1 MAATNSKK
9 VKDQQ
14 VLAIDIGTRF
24 IKVVEV
30 GYRQGL
36 ACLNNVLIFPT
47 PEESIDNSAILDP
60 VAIGKELRLRLIESK
75 IKTKKTFVTLRGLS
89 TVLVRPIEMP
99 RMTAKELKK
108 AIPFEV
114 EQQVPFEPT
123 DTVVDYAPIVPIADV
138 PEDAENMKILL
149 AAAKEEA
156 IDNYLKI
163 LKIAKLVPFVMDV
176 ENLSAMRPIIN
187 IHSENSRMKSSVVAL
202 VNIGASCTDVNIIK
216 NGNIAFTRSIPIGGD
231 NITNAISEEMGRT
244 FEEAE
249 DLKRLHGKIYL
260 EEIVA
265 ELPSPVG
272 EETAEDVVFG
282 SADLINNVA
291 EELSTFD
298 IDDTAESESMV
309 PPASTSFDI
318 DSMLAAENAENRDDF
333 TFSAS
338 AVSGTPLDEDEAV
351 ASSIFG
357 DLTGIDE
364 DEIPFSSDDDGIDTG
379 SSAMSDDGEDD
390 ESEAEDNVFDVSS
403 FIFGGSDS
411 DKEAETDEDAEDG
424 KPFDLLSSMDSAD
437 SEEESNENTFVF
449 DSSSLSTTVAEE
461 KEEIADAEGETFNFV
476 IPETLTVENVEENI
490 DESGELSD
498 PLSFF
503 DNLNDTDGDTPEEFT
518 VDNNV
523 EADATVTDATVDFFA
538 TNNVDAEE
546 SFGVT
551 DLLAGIGEENDTL
564 SDFAVGDDDDDASL
578 GVTDLLAGI
587 SLADSI
593 TEDKEQVYD
602 ATKELLQEQAANN
615 AAALAAAN
623 VNELFVR
630 RIYESFTPVIEDL
643 VKEIRISLDYYS
655 TMDPEIVSEIKLYG
669 GTCLL
674 PNLAEFISREIGV
687 ETSVAN
693 VTLDMDITDCKQS
706 DIYIDEV
713 APLLVIATGLAMR
726 DMITE

>member
-9 VKDQQ
+9 VNDQQ

-24 IKVVEV
+24 IKVVDV
-30 GYRQGL
+30 SYHQSTTR
-36 ACLNNVLIFPT
+36 LNNVLIFPT
-47 PEESIDNSAILDP
+47 PEESIDNSTILDP
-60 VAIGKELRLRLIESK
+60 IAIGKELRLRLLEAK

-123 DTVVDYAPIVPIADV
+123 DTVVDYAPIIPIADV

-176 ENLSAMRPIIN
+176 ENLSAMRPLIN
-187 IHSENSRMKSSVVAL
+187 IHSEHSRMKNSVMAL
-202 VNIGASCTDVNIIK
+202 VNIGASCTDVNIVK

-231 NITNAISEEMGRT
+231 NITNAVSEEMGRT

-265 ELPSPVG
+265 ELPSLVG
-272 EETAEDVVFG
+272 EESAEDVVFG
-282 SADLINNVA
+282 STELTGNVA
-291 EELSTFD
+291 EELTAFD
-298 IDDTAESESMV
+298 IDDTAESESMI
-309 PPASTSFDI
+309 PSGAFDI
-318 DSMLAAENAENRDDF
+318 DSMLAAENAGLQDDF
-333 TFSAS
+333 AFTAS
-338 AVSGTPLDEDEAV
+338 ANPSEPLDEDEAI

-379 SSAMSDDGEDD
+379 SSAMSDDGDED
-390 ESEAEDNVFDVSS
+390 AEDSVFDVSS
-403 FIFGGSDS
+403 FMFGGSDDNVS
-411 DKEAETDEDAEDG
+411 EEDD
-424 KPFDLLSSMDSAD
+424 KPFDLLSSMDTEGDKDVD
-437 SEEESNENTFVF
+437 SGNTFVF
-449 DSSSLSTTVAEE
+449 DTSGFTAPITTEKPEEDDNSVDLLPQTTETSVVDSTTEE
-461 KEEIADAEGETFNFV
+461 VGEG
-476 IPETLTVENVEENI
+476 
-490 DESGELSD
+490 GELLD
-498 PLSFF
+498 PLSFLDSAASEQPAIVD
-503 DNLNDTDGDTPEEFT
+503 DNTEDFG
-518 VDNNV
+518 
-523 EADATVTDATVDFFA
+523 VTDLLAEISA
-538 TNNVDAEE
+538 IEDAPADSIIADDDDEE
-546 SFGVT
+546 FGVT
-551 DLLAGIGEENDTL
+551 DLLAGISVAE
-564 SDFAVGDDDDDASL
+564 
-578 GVTDLLAGI
+578 
-587 SLADSI
+587 SI
-593 TEDKEQVYD
+593 GNDKEQVYD
-602 ATKELLQEQAANN
+602 ATKELLKEQAANN

-630 RIYESFTPVIEDL
+630 RIYESFAPVVEDL

-655 TMDPEIVSEIKLYG
+655 TMDPEIVSEILLYG

-674 PNLAEFISREIGV
+674 PNLSEFINREIGV
-687 ETSVAN
+687 ETTIAN
-693 VTLDMDITDCKQS
+693 VTLDMDITECKQS
-706 DIYIDEV
+706 DIYVDEV
-713 APLLVIATGLAMR
+713 APLLVVATGLAMR
-726 DMITE
+726 DMIAE